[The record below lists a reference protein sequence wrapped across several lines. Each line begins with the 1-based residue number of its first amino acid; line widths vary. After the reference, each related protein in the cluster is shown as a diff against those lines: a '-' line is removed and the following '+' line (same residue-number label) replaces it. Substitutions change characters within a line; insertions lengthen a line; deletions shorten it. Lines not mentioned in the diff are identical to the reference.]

1 LKKLNK
7 VIGISL
13 SITLLSSTALY
24 AAPTNTTIVSETD
37 LTSTLPQQDERIVK
51 LPIREGKA
59 ITYQQILEK
68 IYANDSSLKKLKE
81 EMDLTQERRND
92 ISDNAKLLLDANTN
106 YSSDP
111 NYMSQDAINFALQI
125 IGNDQTAKSQKISKE
140 LAKINWQYQ
149 VVKSI
154 DYIQNQEYAI
164 ALSKLSLEN
173 EKKKLDVLEKQYEL
187 GLKTLDDLDKSKQ
200 SYEKSQKDLIKAQE
214 NLEEEYVALNRQ
226 MGVPLD
232 TKYNIV
238 YDNSYEKMKKV
249 DISSYTTTA
258 LLENLNIQLSK
269 MSLESAQNNLDFYMT
284 SNEKI
289 ETLRLRVSQASRS
302 LADAKNS
309 LQDKIRKTYTKVE
322 QQETTY
328 ANAVK
333 DLETAKNNYDI
344 AQVKFNVGV
353 ISQMELEEYKLA
365 IAKAEVAVESAIRSY
380 NEFKMQFMDTNLL

>member
-1 LKKLNK
+1 
-7 VIGISL
+7 
-13 SITLLSSTALY
+13 
-24 AAPTNTTIVSETD
+24 
-37 LTSTLPQQDERIVK
+37 
-51 LPIREGKA
+51 
-59 ITYQQILEK
+59 
-68 IYANDSSLKKLKE
+68 
-81 EMDLTQERRND
+81 
-92 ISDNAKLLLDANTN
+92 
-106 YSSDP
+106 
-111 NYMSQDAINFALQI
+111 MSQDAINFALQI